1 MKRSRGRG
9 RRQGNSSNRNYESNG
24 PDLKVRGNAQSICEK
39 YQSLAQDA
47 LSSGELITA
56 ENYFQHAE
64 HYYRI
69 VQANLPVRQEEETPA
84 ENGQQPAMQDNDTV
98 EPLVLGAAEDG
109 TEKEA
114 TTKANGTQNNG
125 AENGEASDE
134 KKSRRRGPLRRR
146 RRDDNGNNNVADN
159 AGNGD
164 VAASEDIS
172 ADADA
177 VATPAA
183 ATSVPAP
190 VSDASDE
197 EAASA

>member
-56 ENYFQHAE
+56 ENYLQHAE

-69 VQANLPVRQEEETPA
+69 VQANQPVRQEEDASA
-84 ENGQQPAMQDNDTV
+84 ENGQQPITQDTV
-98 EPLVLGAAEDG
+98 EPLVLSAAEEG
-109 TEKEA
+109 TDTEA
-114 TTKANGTQNNG
+114 TAKANG
-125 AENGEASDE
+125 AESDTNNGEAREE
-134 KKSRRRGPLRRR
+134 KQSRRRGPLRRR
-146 RRDDNGNNNVADN
+146 RRDDNGSHGNSESADN
-159 AGNGD
+159 GE
-164 VAASEDIS
+164 VTASTDTSSEV
-172 ADADA
+172 DAI
-177 VATPAA
+177 
-183 ATSVPAP
+183 ATSVTAPA
-190 VSDASDE
+190 SDAADD